1 MSAKD
6 PFAGI
11 WNLNPGRSHFRSG
24 HRPTGGTMFWER
36 TPEGYLMR
44 AEGTTCDG
52 KAVQEGLQAF
62 NLDEKEH
69 PVPGAPGLV
78 AIAHHPDANTIHV
91 QAKNS
96 DQVVGEGSYKIEP
109 LACPT
114 VSIRD
119 DQANWFSGTEVSA
132 NGRSHVWEKPSVFT
146 EPSHDCRSVKG
157 HYTRFQTSEVGYG
170 RVGVA

>member
-1 MSAKD
+1 MSIHISERPILREEISTMSAKD

-96 DQVVGEGSYKIEP
+96 DQVVGEGSYI
-109 LACPT
+109 
-114 VSIRD
+114 VSADGTTLI
-119 DQANWFSGTEVSA
+119 AAVSGTDAQQKPFLTVA
-132 NGRSHVWEKPSVFT
+132 VW
-146 EPSHDCRSVKG
+146 DR
-157 HYTRFQTSEVGYG
+157 Q
-170 RVGVA
+170 